1 MSFEEIFFKLMV
13 ISSVACTMILG
24 LIPSPFM
31 LCLLIVVLTSVS
43 CGMVSI
49 FCSQWLSYALVIVFL
64 GGMMVL
70 FTYASSMSVSDKLT
84 KSSSWKMLFVF
95 LIMGLTSSAPSG
107 FKVYM
112 GSLYSNNGGVMLSI
126 LTFYLLLCLFSVVK
140 MVEVSKGALIS

>member
-1 MSFEEIFFKLMV
+1 
-13 ISSVACTMILG
+13 
-24 LIPSPFM
+24 M